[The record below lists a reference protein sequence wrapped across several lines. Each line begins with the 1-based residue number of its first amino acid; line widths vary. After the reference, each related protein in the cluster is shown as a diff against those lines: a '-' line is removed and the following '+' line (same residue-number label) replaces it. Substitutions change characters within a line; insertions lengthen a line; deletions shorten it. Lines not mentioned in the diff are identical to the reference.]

1 MLKVSF
7 QTCGSAWSMKNL
19 GRRSLWS
26 AVMSSEQAGAR
37 AKLAVW
43 IALNKHIN
51 HQGEDPPAL
60 CKRVAQFPREDGR
73 GRRGKGL
80 CWHPVSTRNKLP
92 WSGNSSQNQ
101 AAIVC
106 VVQRHLQP
114 GQVVVSM
121 LVLQGFSHIF
131 ATQPAISDLEIS
143 HQPSLRYLCPDQAFP
158 ALPCWGGPTEDNI
171 VPLLLPSWLCT
182 SAPALCTKAIS
193 YHF

>member
-1 MLKVSF
+1 MCFDLSSSVLDDHYLNSF
-7 QTCGSAWSMKNL
+7 NAQSVLPDLWISLVHEKLGKEISVVCSHVLRASWSKSKTCCLDSI
-19 GRRSLWS
+19 
-26 AVMSSEQAGAR
+26 EQ
-37 AKLAVW
+37 
-43 IALNKHIN
+43 HIN

-158 ALPCWGGPTEDNI
+158 ALPC
-171 VPLLLPSWLCT
+171 
-182 SAPALCTKAIS
+182 
-193 YHF
+193 